1 MTMGYREFIKRL
13 YPYMKAHIGKLAL
26 TSLMMVFA
34 TVFEASI
41 PEITGQIVDTLFTD
55 NRTNDIALFYALAL
69 FLVIA
74 LSSLF
79 ALTSVSAS
87 SWISNKVIMDLRVD
101 MFAKLLKL
109 PKAYFDKNTTGGILS
124 KLTFDV
130 EQISSAASTIWLNF
144 IKSSLTVVLLVG
156 YLFYKNYLLSLTLL
170 VLLPLVYLAVKFSS
184 SRMRSSSKKV
194 QDSMGR
200 MTHLLDENISGSDL
214 IKIYLAQKSESRK
227 FLSLIN
233 TIRQQRFKV
242 DIASGLNTA
251 LVNILIGLSLACVV
265 YVSST
270 YLTMTAGDF
279 LAFFT
284 AMGMLVKPAKNLV
297 NINKPLQQAIVAGQS
312 VFQLIDEKSEVNQ
325 GKREFENIKGEISFK
340 NVSFSYDGER
350 ASLNNINLEIKQ
362 GETVALVGSTGSG
375 KTTLVSLIARF
386 YNPTSGSISIDK
398 QDINDIELT
407 ALRSQISFVDQ
418 NVRLFNDTVKN
429 NIALGQSD
437 TMSIELIEQAA
448 DISNSTE
455 FVNKLGKRFE
465 TEIGED
471 GTTLSGGQR
480 QRLSIARAIA
490 KNSPILI
497 LDEATSAL
505 DSATERLVQSAI
517 DQMQE
522 GRTTIII
529 AHRLSTIQ
537 NADRIVVLKEGEII
551 EQGSHEE
558 LLSKSG
564 EYAKLNA
571 KQFL

>member
-1 MTMGYREFIKRL
+1 
-13 YPYMKAHIGKLAL
+13 
-26 TSLMMVFA
+26 
-34 TVFEASI
+34 
-41 PEITGQIVDTLFTD
+41 
-55 NRTNDIALFYALAL
+55 
-69 FLVIA
+69 
-74 LSSLF
+74 
-79 ALTSVSAS
+79 
-87 SWISNKVIMDLRVD
+87 
-101 MFAKLLKL
+101 
-109 PKAYFDKNTTGGILS
+109 
-124 KLTFDV
+124 
-130 EQISSAASTIWLNF
+130 
-144 IKSSLTVVLLVG
+144 
-156 YLFYKNYLLSLTLL
+156 
-170 VLLPLVYLAVKFSS
+170 
-184 SRMRSSSKKV
+184 
-194 QDSMGR
+194 
-200 MTHLLDENISGSDL
+200 
-214 IKIYLAQKSESRK
+214 
-227 FLSLIN
+227 
-233 TIRQQRFKV
+233 
-242 DIASGLNTA
+242 
-251 LVNILIGLSLACVV
+251 
-265 YVSST
+265 
-270 YLTMTAGDF
+270 
-279 LAFFT
+279 
-284 AMGMLVKPAKNLV
+284 MGMLVKPAKNLV

-437 TMSIELIEQAA
+437 TMSIEFIEQAA

-455 FVNKLGKRFE
+455 FVNKLDKRFE

-505 DSATERLVQSAI
+505 DSATEKLVQSAI
-517 DQMQE
+517 DKMQE

-551 EQGSHEE
+551 EQGSHHE
-558 LLSKSG
+558 LLEKSG
-564 EYAKLNA
+564 EYAKLNQQ
-571 KQFL
+571 QFP

>member
-1 MTMGYREFIKRL
+1 
-13 YPYMKAHIGKLAL
+13 
-26 TSLMMVFA
+26 
-34 TVFEASI
+34 
-41 PEITGQIVDTLFTD
+41 
-55 NRTNDIALFYALAL
+55 
-69 FLVIA
+69 
-74 LSSLF
+74 
-79 ALTSVSAS
+79 
-87 SWISNKVIMDLRVD
+87 
-101 MFAKLLKL
+101 
-109 PKAYFDKNTTGGILS
+109 
-124 KLTFDV
+124 
-130 EQISSAASTIWLNF
+130 
-144 IKSSLTVVLLVG
+144 
-156 YLFYKNYLLSLTLL
+156 
-170 VLLPLVYLAVKFSS
+170 
-184 SRMRSSSKKV
+184 
-194 QDSMGR
+194 
-200 MTHLLDENISGSDL
+200 
-214 IKIYLAQKSESRK
+214 
-227 FLSLIN
+227 
-233 TIRQQRFKV
+233 
-242 DIASGLNTA
+242 
-251 LVNILIGLSLACVV
+251 VV